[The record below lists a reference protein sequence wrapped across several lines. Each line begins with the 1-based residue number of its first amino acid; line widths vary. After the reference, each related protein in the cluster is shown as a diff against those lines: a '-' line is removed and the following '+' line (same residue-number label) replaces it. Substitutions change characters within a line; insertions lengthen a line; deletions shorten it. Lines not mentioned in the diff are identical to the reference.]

1 MASQLRDALNA
12 RDMTTFRSLIAED
25 ARWGEA
31 DLPDGRACFNRN
43 DIIKTYKRLLDEG
56 VTGTVVE
63 TMTGPSGVVCQIEI
77 DWPESVPRHGSGG
90 PVLYQIFTIKDG
102 LVTRIG
108 GTDDRDLAIEQIST
122 SD

>member
-1 MASQLRDALNA
+1 MAAQIRDALNA
-12 RDMTTFRSLIAED
+12 RDMTAFRALVAED

-43 DIIKTYKRLLDEG
+43 DIIKTYKKLLNEG

-63 TMTGPSGVVCQIEI
+63 TITGPLGVVCQIEI
-77 DWPESVPRHGSGG
+77 DWPADVPRRGSGG
-90 PVLYQIFTIKDG
+90 PVLYQIFTINDG

-108 GTDDRDLAIEQIST
+108 GTDDREMAVAAIAA
-122 SD
+122 